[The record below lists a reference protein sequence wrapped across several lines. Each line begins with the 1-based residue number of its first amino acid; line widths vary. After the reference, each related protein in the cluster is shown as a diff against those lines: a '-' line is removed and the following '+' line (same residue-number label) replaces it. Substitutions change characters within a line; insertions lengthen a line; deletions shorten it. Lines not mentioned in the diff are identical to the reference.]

1 MTTLLVRRL
10 SGLWYGSSYFVPVD
24 QKLLVLFL
32 VWLMELVFA
41 DRLLLGFVF
50 VAGVA
55 LVVELH
61 VELILGG

>member
-1 MTTLLVRRL
+1 MTTLLVQGS
-10 SGLWYGSSYFVPVD
+10 SGPWYGSSYFVPVD

>member
-1 MTTLLVRRL
+1 M
-10 SGLWYGSSYFVPVD
+10 PVD